1 MTLLTPASSSTTSRG
16 NHGDNRLKPF
26 ASVSSDN
33 RTPSKVNV
41 NRTAS
46 NSSLISNLTQAKT
59 VDNCKNGGVIPAGTS
74 DAASGSDSKQS
85 VSVVKEKLADKV
97 ASRRDSTTSNSAS
110 PRGDVKT
117 RRNSDTCG
125 RKFDESGDTHDYSAS
140 ERLKSEEWRREQQ
153 RLEKIRVE
161 NEKLEKERQEKE
173 RLEKER
179 IEKEKAERE
188 RLEKEKELE
197 RLEKERQEKERIE
210 KEKAEKER
218 LERERRRE
226 REERER
232 REKEERERREREEQ
246 LEKERRERREREERE
261 RKEREDRERE
271 RRDREERERRE
282 REEKERRERDEKERR
297 EKEEKERREKE
308 EEERADKDR
317 LEKERK
323 REKEEERKHKDDN
336 HDKRKEEHSRYR
348 EIHSESKHRE
358 NNVDFRS
365 DKHSHDNKNT
375 KEHRDSQDLNKKDSY
390 ESRNCHDSKESKS
403 RHHSDRESEKRKELS
418 KENSSHERSKNCINE
433 IREYKDRPSVESRH
447 MSLDLDKNRQFE
459 TTNKPESNKR
469 KERNNSLPASI
480 GSKRR
485 ISSHDCLDNL
495 EECKRIKLSGDHKK
509 QSERRDSK
517 DSGRSDEK
525 LSKVKH
531 KNSSSKSHEDKPRTE
546 RNNSIKDGSS
556 EDRRKEKER
565 EERHRHKQ
573 SKLDK
578 QKVKKNREKE
588 TNETNANTTVI
599 APVKESADKE
609 FLARLDLRAADEI
622 EKQKQRKE
630 IKEKRKENPEGGE
643 HKDNNKHS
651 DERKKEKHVSTEKK
665 STIREEQHA
674 KPCDKSQK
682 KERVRKLTQNSSDN
696 NTDSDEPKKHSIFDI
711 VDDEPAYISMYDK
724 VKARSCKNMQ
734 KQEEEKRQEKIKA
747 KFCQLK
753 QSRAKR
759 EEKKRST
766 SWDEDSDSDRERL
779 DKSDTKIRRGN
790 KMLIAS
796 SDEDDERSSFKP
808 RKRDV
813 YIDSDSD
820 KPKHLIKQE
829 SNETSEEDRIRTKNL
844 QRKGS
849 RSRIASDTSDDEYKK
864 AKPTIKSESYF
875 DIESENNFGDTE
887 EKSYRKIKD
896 EFDDKF
902 MKKERKSSKH
912 HESLEQINAHIFGDS
927 NSPVSDIKQE
937 KFNSGHSCLE
947 NSSADESME
956 IKKDKSEARKKHKKK
971 QRRQKTS
978 GEDDDLSSKIDA
990 AMELLHSDS
999 ERMRHVEKKKQHN
1012 KKEKKKDR
1020 SKDDDKSK
1028 ERSKKSKKNKEQSRS
1043 DAKHDG
1049 KMENIFGPLSEDSE
1063 NGLKDQDN
1071 ELEENVANQS
1081 AFFDRYSDEN
1091 VHMSSAYVSDSDS
1104 LSHERELLKAE
1115 EKERILREEH
1125 RRRKEKRRR
1134 EKERR
1139 LREELNNENSMDYAD
1154 MGKLLEENIKDD
1166 TTTVVEEFKESTEG
1180 EKSSRE
1186 TFDSTHMFNDTS
1198 EQELKD
1204 NKKEIK
1210 EKKKKRKKSKEERQN
1225 RHHHSHHHEKSKIK
1239 SPDAKKETVTEE
1251 DTVTATET
1259 VENKDNQNQSLPTIL
1274 DVPSPPLNKS
1284 SDYSISPIR
1293 SHEPLI
1299 SPIPKTPSSS
1309 KEKKRDKL
1317 LPGFGTEVD
1326 EKIHENAVKSI
1337 PEFEIPKEDIKPV
1350 VEQEAKPEKLIETN
1364 DEKPRVVISQEETED
1379 AVAALLGE
1387 SFGEN
1392 QFTNCYDDDLS
1403 QSNEQVASVTEDDNI
1418 QQDDEEMRQAVQSL
1432 NSGDMEIKPD
1442 TPQSENDLQIDTD
1455 TEEAEEVPPPRYEQS
1470 PRTPEMVDLS
1480 QPPKTP
1486 DIPVYYRGDEQVKPT
1501 TIILKTANIG
1511 SPPSLTPIKPHA
1523 TVVMEAK
1530 RNLDNALQIT
1540 KSSSLP
1546 SLTTIQPSPKEEPSV
1561 SKTEQKTTATSTVVT
1576 VQAPNIV
1583 TQLPTT
1589 VSCTVRTY
1597 NTPPLVKVSQPVY
1610 PSLAALS
1617 RPETVVSSSQD
1628 ASKVSTSVVTTK
1640 PTIPPLMHNLPA
1652 RPPYPQPTQQKV
1664 TTSSSEVP
1672 TLTRVSASS
1681 LQFNRLPITPIM
1693 VSKPLQSTTV
1703 LLPQPKSVH
1712 SLEPPKLV
1720 PTAEPRQPS
1729 ERPRITYQGAASLPQ
1744 LSGYVQTQPRIIV
1757 QAAVPGQ
1764 RTIPTQSLLVP
1775 SKKAPT
1781 SNYSYMPSI
1790 VPTVSYTLPKVTTF
1804 EKNIPEPSPPK
1815 LLPTSVP
1822 VTFSHTVSPASSVA
1836 SQSPPPKTH
1845 AIIIT
1850 SHSSNVPT
1858 SEEHKSFTPVIQ
1870 ETAKVLGMT
1879 CPNPNPEVST
1889 PQPTVIHLDTSKPV
1903 ITPTSSPPVLV
1914 TIKKDAEKLETK
1926 VLEEEKKSP
1935 APNVV
1940 VKLETPVLKADDD
1953 QHSKVQTVV
1962 EKVAEEL
1969 NVSLKKEV
1977 PETPV
1982 ESEQKLEKD
1991 EVSVDTDKSDVIEI
2005 DALPKVKAETPE
2017 TSDSKVENVDSG
2029 EIKAEPPK
2037 SETGV
2042 EHVSKESDKFDEERA
2057 DTESVLSDTSKE
2069 RSSAELL
2076 NKDDAADSKEDSD
2089 YWSAKDVNID
2099 SVIKTLCSADELSD
2113 RSSEVGKDEWLDQE
2127 HKIDEK
2133 KDSDTS
2139 KIDEQ
2144 ENKEGPSSTDTSR
2157 VDEES
2162 YEEISENVD
2171 DKELTAKGR
2180 RAGRGRGRKPKTE
2193 RTGVQTRRAKTAKE
2207 TATKRANRTAKVKT
2221 ERKTSK
2227 SESEASADIY
2237 EFRDDSDEN
2246 NTNKD
2251 RPRLILTI
2259 KSPALANN
2267 GGANNQTAVVKEI
2280 AKEQLPLQ
2288 QKAPENKEE
2297 FASPVSNTRKSRR
2310 LQERDVSRNT
2320 VDDTIEDVVRNTAIV
2335 TRAASAAAA
2344 QTPRRS
2350 ARQTAT
2356 KTVQETPRKSPR
2368 SRKKDRRGSE
2378 TTDDS
2383 SEEKSVKNEPIGKPE
2398 VVLQK
2403 EKENIK
2409 ESVNED
2415 KPEPVKEKPHEG
2427 LKATVLRRIKGE
2439 MNQEPMTLIDPVTG
2453 LLTPMRECEEG
2464 RYIPV
2469 PGSQDHR
2476 LVAKPT
2482 EISQQQS
2489 VITAPQTPIAPKQ
2502 QKPQSFKQHVLSSE
2516 AAKAVV
2522 SQQQQEQQQQQV
2534 PSTSVKLFPPKQT
2547 SPITQN
2553 LNVNVS
2559 LPSYVPPHVSPRA
2572 VSHTVTKPVHGI
2584 SVVCAKPTQPPPPS
2598 PSQVAAF
2605 VNQKQLLQQAVVA
2618 ANQPV
2623 VPKAHL
2629 ISSQPQVINTQMAHA
2644 KTQPQFI
2651 KQQQVVVSK
2660 SPLPK
2665 TPMQAHQ
2672 QIITGSI
2679 ASPPLKGGRIVQSHL
2694 QAKGAM
2700 EPPKVEVSL
2709 GNCVM
2714 VPRPNISPQGQTRH
2728 VLQAGMPVPAY
2739 EASLVS
2745 VFIADIFGNFFTNNN
2760 SVELLTRSLGRGAF
2774 ITEAEVH
2781 HRRIKIPHRLR

>member
-1 MTLLTPASSSTTSRG
+1 MKTIEK
-16 NHGDNRLKPF
+16 HGD
-26 ASVSSDN
+26 
-33 RTPSKVNV
+33 KVM
-41 NRTAS
+41 
-46 NSSLISNLTQAKT
+46 
-59 VDNCKNGGVIPAGTS
+59 
-74 DAASGSDSKQS
+74 
-85 VSVVKEKLADKV
+85 
-97 ASRRDSTTSNSAS
+97 SRRDSATSNSAS

-125 RKFDESGDTHDYSAS
+125 RKFEDSCDSNDYSVAD
-140 ERLKSEEWRREQQ
+140 RLKSDEWKREQQ
-153 RLEKIRVE
+153 RLEKVRAE
-161 NEKLEKERQEKE
+161 NEKLEKERLEKE

-179 IEKEKAERE
+179 VEKEKVERE

-197 RLEKERQEKERIE
+197 RLEKERIE
-210 KEKAEKER
+210 KEKAEKERLERER

-246 LEKERRERREREERE
+246 LEKERRDRREREERE
-261 RKEREDRERE
+261 RKEREERERE
-271 RRDREERERRE
+271 RREREERERRE
-282 REEKERRERDEKERR
+282 REEKERREREEKERR
-297 EKEEKERREKE
+297 EREEKERREKE
-308 EEERADKDR
+308 EEERAEKEKLDKD
-317 LEKERK
+317 RK

-336 HDKRKEEHSRYR
+336 HEKRKEEHSRYR

-375 KEHRDSQDLNKKDSY
+375 KEHRDSQDVSKKDSY
-390 ESRNCHDSKESKS
+390 ESRNSHDSKESKS

-418 KENSSHERSKNCINE
+418 KENSSHERSRNCINE
-433 IREYKDRPSVESRH
+433 IREYKDRPNVESRH
-447 MSLDLDKNRQFE
+447 MSLDMDKNRQFE
-459 TTNKPESNKR
+459 TNAISSKPESNKR
-469 KERNNSLPASI
+469 KERNNSLPATI

-485 ISSHDCLDNL
+485 ISSSHDSLDNP
-495 EECKRIKLSGDHKK
+495 EECKRIKVSGDHKK

-525 LSKVKH
+525 LSKTKH
-531 KNSSSKSHEDKPRTE
+531 KNSSSKSHDDKQRTE
-546 RNNSIKDGSS
+546 RNNSVKEGVD
-556 EDRRKEKER
+556 ERRKDKER
-565 EERHRHKQ
+565 EERHRHKA
-573 SKLDK
+573 KLEK
-578 QKVKKNREKE
+578 QKIKKVREKE
-588 TNETNANTTVI
+588 GIEINTS
-599 APVKESADKE
+599 APVTVPIKESIDKD
-609 FLARLDLRAADEI
+609 FLARLDLRAADEA
-622 EKQKQRKE
+622 EKQKQQRKE
-630 IKEKRKENPEGGE
+630 LKEKEKRKDNIESGE

-651 DERKKEKHVSTEKK
+651 EERKKDKHTSIDKK
-665 STIREEQHA
+665 TREDQHG
-674 KPCDKSQK
+674 KPNDDKNKAQRK
-682 KERVRKLTQNSSDN
+682 DRVRKLTQNSSDN

-796 SDEDDERSSFKP
+796 SDEDEERSSFKP
-808 RKRDV
+808 RKRDI
-813 YIDSDSD
+813 YIDSDSE

-829 SNETSEEDRIRTKNL
+829 SNEVSEDDRIRVKNL

-849 RSRIASDTSDDEYKK
+849 KSRIASDTSDEEYKK
-864 AKPTIKSESYF
+864 VKTTIKSETFY
-875 DIESENNFGDTE
+875 DIESENHFGDTE
-887 EKSYRKIKD
+887 EKSYRKVKD
-896 EFDDKF
+896 EFDEKYG
-902 MKKERKSSKH
+902 KIERKSNKH

-927 NSPVSDIKQE
+927 NSPVPEVKQE
-937 KFNSGHSCLE
+937 KFNSGHSCLD

-956 IKKDKSEARKKHKKK
+956 IKKDKSEMRKKHKKK
-971 QRRQKTS
+971 QRRQKIC

-990 AMELLHSDS
+990 AMEMLHSDS
-999 ERMRHVEKKKQHN
+999 ERMRHVEKKKQHS
-1012 KKEKKKDR
+1012 KKEKRKDR
-1020 SKDDDKSK
+1020 SKDDERSK
-1028 ERSKKSKKNKEQSRS
+1028 EKSKKSKKNKDLSRS

-1063 NGLKDQDN
+1063 SGLKDQDN
-1071 ELEENVANQS
+1071 EQEDNVVNPTGY
-1081 AFFDRYSDEN
+1081 FDRYSDEN
-1091 VHMSSAYVSDSDS
+1091 VHLSSSAYVSDSDS

-1125 RRRKEKRRR
+1125 RRRKERRRR

-1166 TTTVVEEFKESTEG
+1166 ATTVVEEFKENAEA
-1180 EKSSRE
+1180 EKGSQE
-1186 TFDSTHMFNDTS
+1186 TFDGAHMFNDTS
-1198 EQELKD
+1198 EQELSKEA
-1204 NKKEIK
+1204 KKEMK
-1210 EKKKKRKKSKEERQN
+1210 EKKKKRKKSKEERQS

-1239 SPDAKKETVTEE
+1239 SPDAKKEAVTEE
-1251 DTVTATET
+1251 ETVTGTET
-1259 VENKDNQNQSLPTIL
+1259 ADNKDNQNQSLPTIL
-1274 DVPSPPLNKS
+1274 DIPSPPLNKS
-1284 SDYSISPIR
+1284 SEYSISPIR

-1299 SPIPKTPSSS
+1299 SPIPKTPSS
-1309 KEKKRDKL
+1309 KEKKREKL
-1317 LPGFGTEVD
+1317 LPGFGSEID

-1337 PEFEIPKEDIKPV
+1337 PEFEIPKEDIKPAA
-1350 VEQEAKPEKLIETN
+1350 QEETKPEKLIEN
-1364 DEKPRVVISQEETED
+1364 SDEKPRVIISQEETED

-1392 QFTNCYDDDLS
+1392 QFSNCYDDDLS
-1403 QSNEQVASVTEDDNI
+1403 QSNEQVTTATEDENI

-1455 TEEAEEVPPPRYEQS
+1455 TEEQEEVPVTRYEQS

-1480 QPPKTP
+1480 HPPKTP

-1501 TIILKTANIG
+1501 AIILKTTNIG

-1546 SLTTIQPSPKEEPSV
+1546 TLTSIQPAVKEEV
-1561 SKTEQKTTATSTVVT
+1561 NVTKMETKTTATSTVVT
-1576 VQAPNIV
+1576 VQTQNVV

-1597 NTPPLVKVSQPVY
+1597 SAPALVKVSEPLY

-1617 RPETVVSSSQD
+1617 KSETVTSSCQD
-1628 ASKVSTSVVTTK
+1628 TPKLAATVTTTK
-1640 PTIPPLMHNLPA
+1640 PPVPPLMHNLPA
-1652 RPPYPQPTQQKV
+1652 RPPYPQPTQPKV
-1664 TTSSSEVP
+1664 TTSSSDLP
-1672 TLTRVSASS
+1672 TLTKVSASNI
-1681 LQFNRLPITPIM
+1681 QFNRLPIMPIM

-1703 LLPQPKSVH
+1703 LLPQPKNVH

-1720 PTAEPRQPS
+1720 STADPRQQP
-1729 ERPRITYQGAASLPQ
+1729 ERPRITYQNTTSMPQ
-1744 LSGYVQTQPRIIV
+1744 LSGYVQTQPRIIL
-1757 QAAVPGQ
+1757 QTAIPGQ
-1764 RTIPTQSLLVP
+1764 RTIPAQSLLVP
-1775 SKKAPT
+1775 AKKPPT

-1790 VPTVSYTLPKVTTF
+1790 VPTMSYTLPKISAS
-1804 EKNIPEPSPPK
+1804 EKSIPEPPK

-1822 VTFSHTVSPASSVA
+1822 VTFSHTVSQASTVV
-1836 SQSPPPKTH
+1836 SQSPTPKTQ

-1850 SHSSNVPT
+1850 PHSNVAPVPST
-1858 SEEHKSFTPVIQ
+1858 PDENKSFTPVIQ
-1870 ETAKVLGMT
+1870 ETAKVLSMA
-1879 CPNPNPEVST
+1879 CSNPTEVPIS
-1889 PQPTVIHLDTSKPV
+1889 QQSVIHLETTKPS
-1903 ITPTSSPPVLV
+1903 TSPPVLV
-1914 TIKKDAEKLETK
+1914 TIKKDTDKLENKTFD
-1926 VLEEEKKSP
+1926 EEKKTPPSVATSP
-1935 APNVV
+1935 SNVRV
-1940 VKLETPVLKADDD
+1940 NTPPSVKTETPLPPSSKTDVILQDAE
-1953 QHSKVQTVV
+1953 QTNKVQTAV

-1969 NVSLKKEV
+1969 NVSLKKQEPENAIKADVNITVSTDNKEV
-1977 PETPV
+1977 EVLAKVEDETPETPV
-1982 ESEQKLEKD
+1982 NKI
-1991 EVSVDTDKSDVIEI
+1991 EVE
-2005 DALPKVKAETPE
+2005 PKPE
-2017 TSDSKVENVDSG
+2017 TS
-2029 EIKAEPPK
+2029 K
-2037 SETGV
+2037 SELDTEQV
-2042 EHVSKESDKFDEERA
+2042 PKENEKFDEEKA

-2127 HKIDEK
+2127 HKVDEK

-2144 ENKEGPSSTDTSR
+2144 DNKEGSSSTDTSR
-2157 VDEES
+2157 VLDES

-2171 DKELTAKGR
+2171 DRELIAKGR
-2180 RAGRGRGRKPKTE
+2180 RPGRGRGRKPKTE
-2193 RTGVQTRRAKTAKE
+2193 RAGVQTRRAKTAKD
-2207 TATKRANRTAKVKT
+2207 TVAPKRGNRTGKT
-2221 ERKTSK
+2221 KPERKTSK
-2227 SESEASADIY
+2227 SESETSADIY

-2267 GGANNQTAVVKEI
+2267 GGTNNQTAIVKEVVKE
-2280 AKEQLPLQ
+2280 QLALQ
-2288 QKAPENKEE
+2288 QKPPENKEE

-2383 SEEKSVKNEPIGKPE
+2383 SEEKSVKNEPTSKTE
-2398 VVLQK
+2398 VATQK
-2403 EKENIK
+2403 EKENVEEK
-2409 ESVNED
+2409 KSVEEE
-2415 KPEPVKEKPHEG
+2415 KLEQVREKPHEG
-2427 LKATVLRRIKGE
+2427 LKATVLRRVKGE

-2469 PGSQDHR
+2469 PGTQDQR
-2476 LVAKPT
+2476 LIMKPT
-2482 EISQQQS
+2482 EIPQQQS
-2489 VITAPQTPIAPKQ
+2489 VITAPQTPITPKQ

-2522 SQQQQEQQQQQV
+2522 SQQQQEQQQQHV
-2534 PSTSVKLFPPKQT
+2534 PSTNVSQVKLFPPKQA

-2553 LNVNVS
+2553 LSVNVS
-2559 LPSYVPPHVSPRA
+2559 LPSYVPTHVSPRA
-2572 VSHTVTKPVHGI
+2572 VAHTVAKPVH
-2584 SVVCAKPTQPPPPS
+2584 VVTAKPSQPPPPS

-2605 VNQKQLLQQAVVA
+2605 VNQKQLLKQAVAV

-2629 ISSQPQVINTQMAHA
+2629 MSSQPQVINTQVAHA

-2651 KQQQVVVSK
+2651 KQQPVVVNK

-2679 ASPPLKGGRIVQSHL
+2679 ASPPLKGSQQLQASRIVQSHL

-2709 GNCVM
+2709 SNCVM

-2745 VFIADIFGNFFTNNN
+2745 FCLPI
-2760 SVELLTRSLGRGAF
+2760 S
-2774 ITEAEVH
+2774 
-2781 HRRIKIPHRLR
+2781 K